1 MSMKLDES
9 VWSEEEE
16 FEGETRESEV
26 WGKGET
32 VEGVSWKL
40 KFESLGEMCE
50 VSCVRTSVGLEWG
63 GEVERRRKLR

>member
-1 MSMKLDES
+1 MSMRLDES

-50 VSCVRTSVGLEWG
+50 VCCVRTSVGLE
-63 GEVERRRKLR
+63 

>member
-1 MSMKLDES
+1 MSMRLDES

-32 VEGVSWKL
+32 VEGVSTKSIS
-40 KFESLGEMCE
+40 ESLVRCE
-50 VSCVRTSVGLEWG
+50 KCHVNALVLVWNE
-63 GEVERRRKLR
+63 EER

>member
-1 MSMKLDES
+1 MRLDES

-32 VEGVSWKL
+32 VEGVSWKSIS
-40 KFESLGEMCE
+40 ESLGEMGE
-50 VSCVRTSVGLEWG
+50 VWCVRTSVGL
-63 GEVERRRKLR
+63 K

>member
-1 MSMKLDES
+1 MSMRLDES

-32 VEGVSWKL
+32 VEGVSWISIS
-40 KFESLGEMCE
+40 ESLGEMCE
-50 VSCVRTSVGLEWG
+50 V
-63 GEVERRRKLR
+63 

>member
-32 VEGVSWKL
+32 VEGVSWKSIS
-40 KFESLGEMCE
+40 ESLGEMCE
-50 VSCVRTSVGLEWG
+50 VWCVRTSVGLE
-63 GEVERRRKLR
+63 